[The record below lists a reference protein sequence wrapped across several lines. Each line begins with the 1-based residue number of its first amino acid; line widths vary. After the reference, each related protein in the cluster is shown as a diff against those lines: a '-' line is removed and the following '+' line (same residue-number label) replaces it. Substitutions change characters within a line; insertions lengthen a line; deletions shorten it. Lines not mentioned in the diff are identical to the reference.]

1 MNFEYSNKHLIK
13 TMHQSI
19 KRVLAA
25 FAAILVGVTT
35 FAQVTTSSLN
45 GKVADETGEP
55 LAGAA
60 IVAVHTPTGTQYY
73 AVANTEGRYNING
86 MRAGGPYSVEISY
99 IGMASIQYNDITLKL
114 GEPFE
119 INAVMKSANELD
131 AVTVV
136 AEKSFNASIT
146 GAGSSFSLKQVEGMP
161 TIDRSIYD
169 VVKFTP
175 QANVNKNGGISFSG
189 SNNRYN
195 SFQIDGA
202 VANDSFGLA
211 GSGTNGGQAG
221 ANPISLDAIEEV
233 QVVIAPFDVRQSGFT
248 GGAINAITKSGT
260 NTVKGSF
267 YGRYYN
273 QDFIGTTAGTP
284 EQMKQYFNQSERTKY
299 SDQAT
304 QNYGFTVGGPIVKN
318 KLFMF
323 LSADYNTSYYPTVF
337 APSEDSYGNKPLSKE
352 VIWNGKNYGKIL
364 NSEMAEAMI
373 EKYKQTY
380 GNGLDENFSETF
392 DRHQKTDRSYNILSR
407 IDWNIN
413 DANKLMFR
421 YQYADAFADKYSAG
435 ASSYTFNNS
444 AYKQV
449 NKTNTF
455 VLELNSRIS
464 DTMSNELRATAV
476 LVRDHREPGYNGATM
491 YIRDNITVNLGTEYS
506 SGANSMGSDT
516 YTVTDNFS
524 IFAGN
529 HNITIGTHNEFFKF
543 NNVFLQYAFGEYVFS
558 TVNDFFNNNPNTYYY
573 NFADP
578 QYTGGETIWAAT
590 TKAAEL
596 GLYVQDEWKPT
607 RNFTLTYGLRAD
619 APMLLNKPIENEDFN
634 STGLAKK
641 YGEYVG
647 TTPKVQPLWS
657 PRVGFRWYLDDSHK
671 SLLRGGAGLFTGRV
685 PFVWL
690 SNAYNNTGVATK
702 STTLTKDLSRLYAGG
717 VGSSDPY
724 NSYVAGS
731 DPVLK
736 AGASGLTINTMNENF
751 KYPQVARANIG
762 FDQEF
767 DGGWKF
773 TFDGIF
779 SKTLNNVFFHNL
791 VIESDSVVYPVSK
804 EASEANPGSTAP
816 YYHNVSDGKY
826 STVVALGNTSKG
838 YTYSL
843 SGQVTKSFDFGLDLM
858 ASYTFGHSYSV
869 NDGTSSVAYSN
880 WKYNYAIDTN
890 SGDEVSW
897 SMFDKPHK
905 ITALA
910 AYTSPSYFGGRA
922 STTVTLS
929 YSAGSGQRY
938 SYTMRES
945 SASVD
950 FNGDG
955 YAGNSLLYI
964 PTTQELTQM
973 NWADAESAQQFENL
987 IRSDRY
993 LSTHRGEWAQR
1004 NAGIAPWEHHF
1015 DLHIAENIFYDRQR
1029 SRKLELTFDVL
1040 NASNLLNRAWGIY
1053 YGAAYNRQI
1062 LNVSSLDTDSSGN
1075 VTPTY
1080 SFYSNNV
1087 NTPSIS
1093 DFYSRWRCQLGV
1105 RLTF

>member
-1 MNFEYSNKHLIK
+1 
-13 TMHQSI
+13 MHQSI
-19 KRVLAA
+19 KRVLAVLT
-25 FAAILVGVTT
+25 AILVGVSV

-45 GKVADETGEP
+45 GKVADEMGEP

-60 IVAVHTPTGTQYY
+60 VVAVHTPTGTQYY
-73 AVANTEGRYNING
+73 AAANTEGRFNING
-86 MRAGGPYSVEISY
+86 MRAGGPYTVEISY
-99 IGMASIQYNDITLKL
+99 VGMASVLYNDVTLKL
-114 GEPFE
+114 GEPYE
-119 INAVMKSANELD
+119 LDVTMKATNELD

-146 GAGSSFSLKQVEGMP
+146 GAGSSFSLKQVETMP
-161 TIDRSIYD
+161 TINRSIYD
-169 VVKFTP
+169 VVKYTP

-211 GSGTNGGQAG
+211 GSGTNGGQTG

-260 NTVKGSF
+260 NKVKGSF
-267 YGRYYN
+267 YSRYYN

-284 EQMKQYFNQSERTKY
+284 EQMKQYFNQTERTKY

-323 LSADYNTSYYPTVF
+323 LSTDYNHSTYPTVY
-337 APSEDSYGNKPLSKE
+337 APSEDSYGNKALAKD
-352 VIWNGKNYGKIL
+352 VIWNGKNYGKIF
-364 NSEMAEAMI
+364 NSEMAAAML
-373 EKYKQTY
+373 EKYQQTY
-380 GNGLDENFSETF
+380 GTGLDEKFSETF
-392 DRHQKTDRSYNILSR
+392 DRHQKTDRSYNIMSR

-413 DANKLMFR
+413 DANKLMLR
-421 YQYADAFADKYSAG
+421 YQYADSYADQYSSG

-444 AYKQV
+444 SYKQV
-449 NKTNTF
+449 NKTNTI
-455 VLELNSRIS
+455 VAELNSRIS
-464 DTMSNELRATAV
+464 DIMSNELRATAV
-476 LVRDHREPGYNGATM
+476 LVRDHRDPGYKGATM

-506 SGANSMGSDT
+506 SGANAMNSDT
-516 YTVTDNFS
+516 YTLTDNFS

-529 HNITIGTHNEFFKF
+529 HNITVGTHNEFFKF
-543 NNVFLQYAFGEYVFS
+543 NNVFLQYAYGEYVFA
-558 TVNDFFNNNPNTYYY
+558 TVNDFFNDNPNQFYY
-573 NFADP
+573 NYADP
-578 QYTGGETIWAAT
+578 EYTGGETIWAAT

-596 GLYVQDEWKPT
+596 GVYVQDEWKPT
-607 RNFTLTYGLRAD
+607 KNFTLTYGVRAD
-619 APMLLNKPIENEDFN
+619 APMLLNKPIENQDFN
-634 STGLAKK
+634 STELAQK

-657 PRVGFRWYLDDSHK
+657 PRVGFRWYIDDAHK

-702 STTLTKDLSRLYAGG
+702 STSISKDLNRLYTNGLG
-717 VGSSDPY
+717 TSNPY
-724 NSYVAGS
+724 TYVQNGI
-731 DPVLK
+731 LT
-736 AGASGLTINTMNENF
+736 AGASGLTINTMNKNF
-751 KYPQVARANIG
+751 KYPQVARVNLG

-767 DGGWKF
+767 AGGWKL

-791 VIESDSVVYPVSK
+791 VIASDNVVYPVSK

-843 SGQVTKSFDFGLDLM
+843 SGQVSKSFDFGLDLM

-880 WKYNYAIDTN
+880 WKYNYSIDTN

-897 SMFDKPHK
+897 SLFDKPHK
-905 ITALA
+905 VSALA
-910 AYTSPSYFGGRA
+910 AYTSPSYFAGRA

-929 YSAGSGQRY
+929 YTAGSGQRY

-945 SASVD
+945 SATVD

-964 PTTQELTQM
+964 PTTEELTQM
-973 NWADAESAQQFENL
+973 SWADAESAQQFENL

-993 LSTHRGEWAQR
+993 LSSHRGEWSQR
-1004 NAGIAPWEHHF
+1004 YAGIAPWEHHF
-1015 DLHIAENIFYDRQR
+1015 DLHVAENIFYDKQR
-1029 SRKLELTFDVL
+1029 SRKLEVTFDVL
-1040 NASNLLNRAWGIY
+1040 NVGNLLNRAWGIY
-1053 YGAAYNRQI
+1053 YGSAYNRQV
-1062 LNVSSLDTDSSGN
+1062 LNVSSLAKDGSGD

-1080 SFYSNNV
+1080 SYYSNNV

-1093 DFYSRWRCQLGV
+1093 DFSSRWRCQLGV